1 MGHIL
6 SGESEERE
14 GDFNTWWDILSG
26 AKIGG
31 PKGDLDMSFAY
42 I

>member
-1 MGHIL
+1 M

-14 GDFNTWWDILSG
+14 GDFNTLNVSFRWDILSG
-26 AKIGG
+26 AKIGL
-31 PKGDLDMSFAY
+31 KGDLDMPFAY